1 MSIEVFLQKLNRIDL
16 YLETF
21 ESEKIIESNIIRYIT
36 ELLLNE
42 NDIDILKCFR
52 SHNFKDTFL
61 DWYSKNCKKIYESK
75 KFNEKWRV
83 PPDFEW
89 LRSNIIILRKW
100 NNCYNNF
107 ELQHEYTFIEPY
119 HIIDIINNLKIFKS
133 LIELSFINIKNNI

>member
-61 DWYSKNCKKIYESK
+61 D
-75 KFNEKWRV
+75 
-83 PPDFEW
+83 
-89 LRSNIIILRKW
+89 
-100 NNCYNNF
+100 
-107 ELQHEYTFIEPY
+107 
-119 HIIDIINNLKIFKS
+119 
-133 LIELSFINIKNNI
+133 

>member
-52 SHNFKDTFL
+52 SSNFEDTFL

-107 ELQHEYTFIEPY
+107 ELQHECTFIEPY
-119 HIIDIINNLKIFKS
+119 HIIDIINNLKNFKS
-133 LIELSFINIKNNI
+133 RIELSFINIKNNI

>member
-1 MSIEVFLQKLNRIDL
+1 MSIELKTQKLKKINL

-21 ESEKIIESNIIRYIT
+21 ESEKIIEYNKIRYIT
-36 ELLLNE
+36 ELLLDE

-61 DWYSKNCKKIYESK
+61 DWYIVNCKKLYHSK
-75 KFNEKWRV
+75 NFNEKWCV
-83 PPDFEW
+83 PSDFIW
-89 LRSNIIILRKW
+89 LRSNILILRKW

-119 HIIDIINNLKIFKS
+119 HVFDIINNLKYFKS
-133 LIELSFINIKNNI
+133 IIEYSFLQR

>member
-1 MSIEVFLQKLNRIDL
+1 M
-16 YLETF
+16 
-21 ESEKIIESNIIRYIT
+21 ESNIIRYIT

-61 DWYSKNCKKIYESK
+61 DQYSKNCKKIYESK

-83 PPDFEW
+83 PSDFEW

-100 NNCYNNF
+100 NNMNTH
-107 ELQHEYTFIEPY
+107 LQN
-119 HIIDIINNLKIFKS
+119 HIIL
-133 LIELSFINIKNNI
+133 LIL